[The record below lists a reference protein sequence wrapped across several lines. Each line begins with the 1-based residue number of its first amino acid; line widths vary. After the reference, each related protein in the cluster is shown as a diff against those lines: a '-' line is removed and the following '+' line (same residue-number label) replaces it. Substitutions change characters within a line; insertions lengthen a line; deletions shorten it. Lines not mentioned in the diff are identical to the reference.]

1 MDLSGPVN
9 NPELLFTFPGAG
21 SSGSEPPTKRKRKL
35 PYAIRRRRV
44 IRSCVNCH
52 RRKVKCDKLTPAC
65 DNCIKLDLDCQYYD
79 NLNDGLDVLDE
90 PAPGR
95 GEEEEESDPVEESN
109 DVDNGNS
116 NSGSPEKVELKPG
129 IRKVDVGYLS
139 VDPTTGGSRYA
150 NGVFWGAYFKEMVD
164 VSSILKTRNEA
175 FNMDAIAQNEMASSL
190 LLSHFLSNPNAGL
203 DILYSIVPDKS
214 VADSLV
220 QHYFFAIHPGVPI
233 LNQHQFMKIYETFW
247 GSFQRK
253 LPVDTMFLPLLFVTL
268 YGAALSIC
276 ESAMFDIFSSP
287 DEIITVRDA
296 VERQMQKDA
305 SVEQQRALQNK
316 FKLATEIALSLCHFP
331 AQPSLQG
338 LQASVILNTC
348 TNAHTS
354 DAGTGMVAMLIRV
367 AQMMG
372 LHRDP
377 SNFRVQLELE
387 EAQERRLVWWQLVHL
402 DYVVSMSQGLPP
414 IVHRLES
421 DVKLPSECV
430 IVNGEEH
437 KDQIDC
443 AILTMNAV
451 SEGALLNCMILLT
464 VYGVQ
469 KCSIQQINKLDEEI
483 LKVRPRMEARCR
495 KMMQLK
501 DDDPRANVFKDWAF
515 YLMHAVNEKSY
526 SYLHHPNYLKDE
538 DVDSKTR
545 GPNEPSV
552 RENLLKSAINTL
564 YYYLGF
570 SKMPEFL
577 VYVWYIR
584 FLQPFH
590 AIIIVLQD
598 LYLNEPV
605 LPEPMNPYIEDER
618 LRVVEQVFQVLHLL
632 RIADKSAAVRHAWHS
647 MNKLRTGT
655 WLKIGYLHPVGLPLI
670 SSNMPPEYASLIP
683 SNEDNLSQF
692 AGDSATTLEALIP
705 HSWTISEQSGGSAS
719 IQPLSPA
726 LARLTT
732 PSGNVVTSSNINIS
746 STLDAPD
753 NTNTSSNTGLP
764 SNLASSGRFGA
775 LENITVGGI
784 FGDLSPYPLSTSSAN
799 STTAVSPSKLSN
811 ASSSPEFLKSFAAA
825 SEVSLESDVSDGG
838 RTADVDNYDDLYNFA
853 ARMVD
858 IDSWNRWDAI
868 LQG

>member
-9 NPELLFTFPGAG
+9 SPELLFTFPGAG
-21 SSGSEPPTKRKRKL
+21 NSGSEPPTKRKRRL
-35 PYAIRRRRV
+35 PPAIRRRRV

-95 GEEEEESDPVEESN
+95 EEEEADPVEGPN
-109 DVDNGNS
+109 DVDNG

-164 VSSILKTRNEA
+164 VSSMLKTRNEA

-190 LLSHFLSNPNAGL
+190 LLNYFVSNPNAGL
-203 DILYSIVPDKS
+203 GILYSIIPDKS

-247 GSFQRK
+247 ENYQRK

-276 ESAMFDIFSSP
+276 ESSMFDIFSSP
-287 DEIITVRDA
+287 NDIITVRDA
-296 VERQMQKDA
+296 VERQMRKDA
-305 SVEQQRALQNK
+305 SVKEQRTLQNK
-316 FKLATEIALSLCHFP
+316 FKLATEIALSMCHFP

-354 DAGTGMVAMLIRV
+354 DAGTGTVAMLIRV

-377 SNFRVQLELE
+377 SNFCVQLELE

-421 DVKLPSECV
+421 DVKLPSESV
-430 IVNGEEH
+430 IANGEEH

-451 SEGALLNCMILLT
+451 SEGSLLNCMILLT

-501 DDDPRANVFKDWAF
+501 DDDSRANVFKDWAF

-526 SYLHHPNYLKDE
+526 TYLHHPNYLKDE
-538 DVDSKTR
+538 DVNSKTR

-552 RENLLKSAINTL
+552 RENVLKSAINTL

-605 LPEPMNPYIEDER
+605 LPEPGNSYIEDER
-618 LRVVEQVFQVLHLL
+618 LRVVEQVFQVMHLL
-632 RIADKSAAVRHAWHS
+632 RIADKSAAARHTWHS
-647 MNKLRTGT
+647 INKLRTGT
-655 WLKIGYLHPVGLPLI
+655 WLKIGYLQPVGLPLI
-670 SSNMPPEYASLIP
+670 SSNLPPEYASLIP
-683 SNEDNLSQF
+683 SSEDSTSQF
-692 AGDSATTLEALIP
+692 AGDSAATLEALLP
-705 HSWTISEQSGGSAS
+705 QAWTISDQSGGSTS

-726 LARLTT
+726 LAQFTT
-732 PSGNVVTSSNINIS
+732 PSANVVTSSN
-746 STLDAPD
+746 
-753 NTNTSSNTGLP
+753 TNTSFRLGPPDNVPESSNIGLP
-764 SNLASSGRFGA
+764 SNLTSSGSFGA
-775 LENITVGGI
+775 LGNITIGEG
-784 FGDLSPYPLSTSSAN
+784 FGDLSPHALSTSSSN
-799 STTAVSPSKLSN
+799 STTTVSPSRLSN
-811 ASSSPEFLKSFAAA
+811 ASSSPEFLNAVAVA
-825 SEVSLESDVSDGG
+825 SEGSFESDISDGG
-838 RTADVDNYDDLYNFA
+838 RAAVVDNYDDLYNFA
-853 ARMVD
+853 SRMEH